1 MQSALGRANIF
12 IECHLVKP
20 VTCRIFLLLKA
31 MLMCLHL
38 KINRHSWIKK
48 VYIHICLFK
57 LFKHRKAKFSKF
69 CLLIIILNKG

>member
-31 MLMCLHL
+31 MLMSLHL

-48 VYIHICLFK
+48 STFISV
-57 LFKHRKAKFSKF
+57 FSNS
-69 CLLIIILNKG
+69 LNIGKQSFQNVVC